1 MKPLRALLKT
11 MRPGQWVKN
20 LFVFAPAV
28 FAKAHSEAHPEIFL
42 QAALAT
48 LVFILLAGAVYVMND
63 VLDVD
68 KDRLH
73 PTKRHRPIA
82 SGALSIQNALAGGLL
97 SLAAA
102 YAIGYFLGGAFN
114 LVATG
119 YLALNVAYSTTL
131 KRYAYLDVLSIATGF
146 LLRILAGSLA
156 IGLARDEISVYL
168 VGCTFLVALFLGLG
182 KRRHELALLGEE
194 SGTRRP
200 ALRQYRLHHLDVAL
214 VVVATLTVAAYAFY
228 TVAPQTRAYFG
239 SMRLAATVPF
249 VLLGI
254 GRFLILLRRKGEARS
269 PTDVMIRDVPF
280 LLNIVAWALVVA
292 WAVYG

>member
-1 MKPLRALLKT
+1 MKPLRSIVRT

-28 FAKAHSEAHPEIFL
+28 FAKAHSEAHPEILL

-73 PTKRHRPIA
+73 PTKRNRPIA

-119 YLALNVAYSTTL
+119 YLALNIAYSTTL
-131 KRYAYLDVLSIATGF
+131 KHIAYLDVLSIATGF

-156 IGLARDEISVYL
+156 IGLSRDEISIYL

-182 KRRHELALLGEE
+182 KRRHELATLGED
-194 SGTRRP
+194 SGKRRP

-214 VVVATLTVAAYAFY
+214 AIVAALTVAAYAFY

-239 SMRLAATVPF
+239 SMRLVATVPF
-249 VLLGI
+249 VLIGI
-254 GRFLILLRRKGEARS
+254 GRFLFLLRRKDEDRS
-269 PTDVMIRDVPF
+269 PTDVMIRDAFFVV
-280 LLNIVAWALVVA
+280 NIVLWAGVAAWAI
-292 WAVYG
+292 YG

>member
-1 MKPLRALLKT
+1 

-214 VVVATLTVAAYAFY
+214 LVVATLTVCAYAFY

-254 GRFLILLRRKGEARS
+254 GRFLILLRRKDEARS